1 MAVAFATLR
10 HSLSYIA
17 SEARVCIDIPIGLS
31 ETGVRGCD
39 TQARRLLGPRR
50 SSVFAAPPYFALE
63 ERCYP
68 ELNEESKR
76 RFGRGISK
84 QAFYLL
90 PKIRETERHLRAHR
104 ARCRE
109 WREAHPEL
117 CFAALQGGVPMSEN
131 KKTQAGYLQR
141 FELLSARMGK
151 RTVAQLMSQIEAG
164 PLSSGV
170 SRDDILDA
178 MVCGYVARLDAA
190 MLCMLPEGGVE
201 RNEMGDAMAICFP
214 SPNV

>member
-1 MAVAFATLR
+1 MQKNILIIGYGDIAKRLVKILDTKSINIYAISRNDSNNPNINKFNWDW
-10 HSLSYIA
+10 LSDKK
-17 SEARVCIDIPIGLS
+17 IDLKAKNFDSAG
-31 ETGVRGCD
+31 
-39 TQARRLLGPRR
+39 
-50 SSVFAAPPYFALE
+50 
-63 ERCYP
+63 
-68 ELNEESKR
+68 

-90 PKIRETERHLRAHR
+90 PKIRETDSHLYTHR
-104 ARCRE
+104 ACCRE

-117 CFAALQGGVPMSEN
+117 CFAALQDGVPMSEN

-151 RTVAQLMSQIEAG
+151 RTVIQLMSQIDAD

-190 MLCMLPEGGVE
+190 MLSMLPEGGVE
-201 RNEMGDAMAICFP
+201 RNEKGDAMAICFP